1 MCRKNI
7 WKNINQNVHSYLCY
21 ELELIS
27 TFSFILFLFFFLKKQ
42 KFLTCSAQKRK
53 LLLLK
58 RIKGIHKI
66 SFCVYYS
73 TLSLQMR
80 FHWG

>member
-27 TFSFILFLFFFLKKQ
+27 TFSFILFLFFFFKETKILNMQCTEKKVVVI
-42 KFLTCSAQKRK
+42 KKNKR
-53 LLLLK
+53 
-58 RIKGIHKI
+58 H
-66 SFCVYYS
+66 
-73 TLSLQMR
+73 T
-80 FHWG
+80 